1 MLPDLFIET
10 KRLII
15 ITLDSQSNSKN
26 NIVILKNQTFSKEN
40 INIDE
45 IYKNNT
51 VVGYINI
58 DNNNYIEYE
67 IYKPFRNNGYAVE
80 MLIAV
85 KEFCLSQKVS
95 PNLWIDK
102 LNEKSKNTAI
112 KSGFIYEGPYKN
124 PNTEKWGVKK

>member
-10 KRLII
+10 ERLII

-67 IYKPFRNNGYAVE
+67 IYKPFRNNGYAGNG
-80 MLIAV
+80 
-85 KEFCLSQKVS
+85 KV
-95 PNLWIDK
+95 IDA
-102 LNEKSKNTAI
+102 LQI
-112 KSGFIYEGPYKN
+112 K
-124 PNTEKWGVKK
+124 